1 MAFKRKA
8 KRKHNMRHS
17 RKGRRTRKIGSAS
30 KVGYIIG
37 GGISFPFPPMLRCLM
52 RTVEFGSINVASA
65 GTDGNAQD
73 IFYKLNSTIAVG
85 NAANYPLGTASG
97 FTSNVP
103 SGLTYLLGSNLVG
116 GASAGIY
123 SKCLVTGSSIN
134 FQLSTEGANNKAT
147 EVIIVPRPTTL
158 PSLALTVTSQ
168 SVAEQ
173 PFAKSWTIPPIM
185 NTKIPAMKHSI
196 KVAKLNGLSSLG
208 TEDTDYVMLASSG
221 SGVVDPVDVNV
232 WQIRLRNL
240 DGSTTTRVCSFK
252 AEIYHDCIFFDL
264 NMLSSA
270 VPS

>member
-1 MAFKRKA
+1 MAIKGKSRRRKQN
-8 KRKHNMRHS
+8 KRHS
-17 RKGRRTRKIGSAS
+17 RKGRKFRKIGQTQ

-37 GGISFPFPPMLRCLM
+37 GGVSFPFPPMLRCLM
-52 RTVEFGSINVASA
+52 RTVEFGSISVASA

-73 IFYKLNSTIAVG
+73 IFYKLNSVYNIG

-97 FTSNVP
+97 YTSNVP
-103 SGLTYLLGSNLVG
+103 AGVTYLLGSNLVG

-123 SKCLVTGSSIN
+123 SRCLVVGSSIN
-134 FQLSTEGANNKAT
+134 FQLSTEGTANKAT
-147 EVIIVPRPTTL
+147 EVIIVPRPTVL

-173 PFAKSWTIPPIM
+173 PFAKSWTIPPVM
-185 NTKIPAMKHSI
+185 NTKIPSMKHSI

-208 TEDTDYVMLASSG
+208 TEDGDF
-221 SGVVDPVDVNV
+221 VVIANAGTISDPLDLNA

-240 DGSTTTRVCSFK
+240 DGSTTARTCSFK
-252 AEIYHDCIFFDL
+252 AEVYHECIFFDL